1 MLRAHDFASA
11 AFGTRD
17 NKHNLYTLRT
27 PGVHRRTAADQ
38 NVLNSSNLTSHRCAA
53 ANPQDQMM
61 TAIDPIHAADAEREA
76 RKARLFTRINK
87 ADAWFQVLG
96 LSWITPVL
104 KAAAGDNPQ
113 AQMKEIWRLLAVPL
127 IAIAAFLMLWGT
139 LAPKVQTSLGA
150 VPGPGQVWEQALN
163 LHEDAQAKAASKAK
177 FDAQVAKLNERR
189 LAQGKEPVQRAY
201 TGAPTYY
208 QQIWTSIQTV
218 FFGFLIATV
227 VAVPLGIAAG
237 LSATANAA
245 LNPLIQIFK
254 PVSPLAWLPIVTMIV
269 SALAASNDG
278 LLPKSFV
285 ISAITVTLCSLWPT
299 LINTALGVSSIDKDL
314 VNVSK
319 VLKMNTWTKITK
331 LVLPSALP
339 LIFTGLRLSLG
350 VGWMVLIAA
359 EMLAQNPGLGKFV
372 WDEFQNGSSQS
383 LAKIMV
389 AVLTIGIIG
398 FLLDRMMYAI
408 QSLFTFSN
416 NR

>member
-1 MLRAHDFASA
+1 
-11 AFGTRD
+11 
-17 NKHNLYTLRT
+17 
-27 PGVHRRTAADQ
+27 
-38 NVLNSSNLTSHRCAA
+38 
-53 ANPQDQMM
+53 M
-61 TAIDPIHAADAEREA
+61 TAIDPSQITDADREA
-76 RKARLFTRINK
+76 RKARLFTRINA
-87 ADAWFQVLG
+87 ADKWFQVLG
-96 LSWITPVL
+96 LAWITPIA
-104 KAAAGDNPQ
+104 KAAAGDNPR
-113 AQMKEIWRLLAVPL
+113 AQMSEIWRLLAVPL
-127 IAIAAFLMLWGT
+127 LAIMGFLLLWGT

-150 VPGPGQVWEQALN
+150 VPGPAQVWTEAVN
-163 LHEDAQAKAASKAK
+163 LHEDAIAKAESKAK
-177 FDAQVAKLNERR
+177 FEAQVAQLNERR
-189 LAQGKEPVQRAY
+189 IEQGKEPVQRAY

-237 LSATANAA
+237 LSPIANAA

-319 VLKMNTWTKITK
+319 VLKMNTYTKITK

-372 WDEFQNGSSQS
+372 WDEFQNGSSSS

-398 FLLDRMMYAI
+398 FLLDRVMYAL
-408 QSLFTFSN
+408 QSLFTFTN